1 LSATAIRNVV
11 VPWGR
16 DDLVFT
22 GETLVDTATNAT
34 EIDGSQFVAIP
45 RLTDAHLHLDK
56 ALLGPRWTP
65 HTPGKSIAER
75 IAIEKHVL
83 ADADVEDTYTR
94 ACRLVELA
102 VANGSTRIRSHV
114 DISADLGLSRL
125 EALLAVR
132 DTFASVVDISFVA
145 FPQEGILASPG
156 TAALL
161 DRALAR
167 GVEAVGGLDPATRDG
182 DISRHL
188 DVVFDLAVRH
198 QVHVDI
204 HLHDPGE
211 LGTFTMREIA
221 DRTISLGLR
230 GRVAISHGYA
240 LGMVN
245 RAELERTA
253 VTLAEAGVA
262 LITNIPGGHS
272 RPPVAEL
279 RDLGVDVVIASD
291 NVRDSWSP
299 YGKADMLERVA
310 LAGYLFDWND
320 DARLLAG
327 LEHVTSI
334 ASTLLGDLPATLQP
348 GQPAD
353 FTLVRAASL
362 QEAVVVQPKE
372 RSVYRAGRV
381 VAENGLVRLPSLA
394 A

>member
-1 LSATAIRNVV
+1 LSATAIRNVAL
-11 VPWGR
+11 PSGR
-16 DDLVFT
+16 GDLVFA
-22 GETLVDTATNAT
+22 GETFVHTATNAH
-34 EIDGSQFVAIP
+34 EIDGSEFVAIP

-65 HTPGKSIAER
+65 HTRATSIAER
-75 IAIEKHVL
+75 IAIEKHAL
-83 ADADVEDTYTR
+83 SDPSLESTYTR
-94 ACRLVELA
+94 ACRLVELG

-132 DTFASVVDISFVA
+132 DTFAGVVDITFVA

-156 TAALL
+156 TADLL
-161 DRALAR
+161 DQALAR
-167 GVEAVGGLDPATRDG
+167 GVEAIGGLDPATRDG

-188 DVVFDLAVRH
+188 DVVFDLAARH
-198 QVHVDI
+198 HARVDI

-211 LGTFTMREIA
+211 LGTFTMRQIA
-221 DRTISLGLR
+221 DRTRSLRLQ

-245 RAELERTA
+245 RGELERTA
-253 VTLAEAGVA
+253 AALAGAHVA
-262 LITNIPGGHS
+262 LITNVPGGHS

-310 LAGYLFDWND
+310 LAGYLFDWNAD
-320 DARLLAG
+320 SQLLAG
-327 LEHVTSI
+327 LDHVTSI
-334 ASTLLGDLPATLQP
+334 ASTMLGDQPARLQP
-348 GQPAD
+348 GDAAD
-353 FTLVRAASL
+353 FTLVRAVSL
-362 QEAVVVQPKE
+362 QEALVVQPRE
-372 RSVYRAGRV
+372 RTVYRGGRV
-381 VAENGLVRLPSLA
+381 VAENGSVRLPSPA